1 MNDILIYASLAAGFV
16 LVLAS
21 SLIFRKFRFWK
32 IALWILGAAGYVLY
46 LFFPTFLTAYL
57 TAEAYLVWYGYAL
70 YLIVLV
76 LAVQFKS
83 KIKITQN
90 LTDYDFFEMEKE
102 LDELKST
109 SELLRL
115 RYISTI
121 KLLNEGLLFYNDAL
135 DGWFASEQFA
145 KITGIAKPEMTMEE
159 YAQVIHPDDRTQYLT
174 TVRKASKKVPA
185 FDLKYRVNRENGFI
199 WVEERGQVFEYE
211 KKLQIISSI
220 KGIDVKLFP
229 ETLIHEIDSLPNEQQ
244 MFQYLSQITKEPES
258 FHLVMIQLTNIPD
271 INSRFGRDVGNLMIA
286 EYIKKMRFHFAK
298 DVNSIFRITGIQF
311 ALIIKEQRKYDVMYR
326 ALQSGGDLINLMINI
341 GGIQQVVY
349 PNLGIIK
356 HEPWSTYSL
365 NEFVGFANKSLEEA
379 IRNTKKNY
387 AVFGE

>member
-1 MNDILIYASLAAGFV
+1 MNDIMIYIALGMSVL
-16 LVLAS
+16 LVLMSAI
-21 SLIFRKFRFWK
+21 LYHKFRIWK
-32 IALWILGAAGYVLY
+32 LILILFTGAVYAFLR
-46 LFFPTFLTAYL
+46 LFSPIVETYIPLATSL
-57 TAEAYLVWYGYAL
+57 EWYGY
-70 YLIVLV
+70 YLFMIVV
-76 LAVQFKS
+76 ILAVNFKS

-121 KLLNEGLLFYNDAL
+121 ELLNEGMLFYNDNL
-135 DGWFASEQFA
+135 DGFFASEQFS
-145 KITGIAKPEMTMEE
+145 KFTGITKNDLTLDE
-159 YAQVIHPDDRTQYLT
+159 YAELIHPDDQNQYVST
-174 TVRKASKKVPA
+174 IKKATRKTPT
-185 FDLKYRVNRENGFI
+185 FDIKYRIKREGAYV
-199 WVEERGQVFEYE
+199 WVEERGKIFDFE
-211 KKLQIISSI
+211 KKMQILSTI
-220 KGIDVKLFP
+220 KGVDMKLFP
-229 ETLIHEIDSLPNEQQ
+229 ETLIHEIDSLPTEQQ
-244 MFQYLSQITKEPES
+244 LFQYLSQITKEPES
-258 FHLVMIQLTNIPD
+258 FYLIMIQLTNIPD

-298 DVNSIFRITGIQF
+298 DINSIFRITGIQF
-311 ALIIKEQRKYDVMYR
+311 ALIIREQRKYDVLNR

-365 NEFVGFANKSLEEA
+365 SEFVGFGNKAMDEA
-379 IRNTKKNY
+379 IRNQKKNY
-387 AVFGE
+387 SVFGE

>member
-1 MNDILIYASLAAGFV
+1 MSDIMIYIALGMGIVLIVMSTVFYHKFRIWKLILIILTSAAYAFL
-16 LVLAS
+16 
-21 SLIFRKFRFWK
+21 R
-32 IALWILGAAGYVLY
+32 
-46 LFFPTFLTAYL
+46 LFPEIVDVYIPIDMTI
-57 TAEAYLVWYGYAL
+57 EWYGY
-70 YLIVLV
+70 YLFLV
-76 LAVQFKS
+76 VIILAINFKS

-121 KLLNEGLLFYNDAL
+121 ELLNEGMLFYNDTL
-135 DGWFASEQFA
+135 DGFFASEQFGR
-145 KITGIAKPEMTMEE
+145 ITGITKSDMTIDE
-159 YAQVIHPDDRTQYLT
+159 YVTLIHPDDQNQYLST
-174 TVRKASKKVPA
+174 IKKANRKTPS
-185 FDLKYRVNRENGFI
+185 FDIKYRISREGI
-199 WVEERGQVFEYE
+199 YVWVEEKGRVFDYE
-211 KKLQIISSI
+211 KKLQILSSI
-220 KGIDVKLFP
+220 KGIDIKLFP
-229 ETLIHEIDSLPNEQQ
+229 ETLIHEIDSLPTEQQ
-244 MFQYLSQITKEPES
+244 LFQYLSQISKEPES
-258 FHLVMIQLTNIPD
+258 FYLIMIQLTNIPD

-298 DVNSIFRITGIQF
+298 DINSIFRITGIQF
-311 ALIIKEQRKYDVMYR
+311 ALIIREQRKYDVMNR

-365 NEFVGFANKSLEEA
+365 SEYVGFANKAMEEA
-379 IRNTKKNY
+379 IRNQKKNY
-387 AVFGE
+387 SVFGE